1 MINIVLDVPKIYGK
15 TLSDA
20 LEKNGNFRIAL
31 LPEGKTAQLTA
42 CCRQNHADMVLMA
55 VSVTRGYTIEERRS
69 QLALL
74 KKENKRCKEV
84 LIADER
90 MDENINHFLKYCR
103 KLQLIDQFF
112 YYSVGAEYIA
122 ESLESMYD

>member
-1 MINIVLDVPKIYGK
+1 M
-15 TLSDA
+15 
-20 LEKNGNFRIAL
+20 
-31 LPEGKTAQLTA
+31 
-42 CCRQNHADMVLMA
+42 
-55 VSVTRGYTIEERRS
+55 EERRS